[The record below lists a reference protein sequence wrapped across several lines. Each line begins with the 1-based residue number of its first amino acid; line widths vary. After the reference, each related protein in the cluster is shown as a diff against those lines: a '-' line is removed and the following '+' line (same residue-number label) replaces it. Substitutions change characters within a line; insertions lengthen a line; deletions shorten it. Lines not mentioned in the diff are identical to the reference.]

1 MTNKQLLETI
11 KIENGQILNIEW
23 HNKRCNKSRKE
34 LFSKEDELN
43 LETFITAPKEG
54 TYRCRILYTQE
65 IELVEYLP
73 YVPKEIQTFKI
84 VKSNIEYAYKYSDR
98 RELQSLIL
106 PSYDDIIIQKN
117 DLLTDTS
124 IANIAFFDGQK
135 WVTPKSPLLEGT
147 TRARLLDEKFLTLKN
162 IRSLDIQS
170 FSHFALM
177 NAMIGFKIQKCTTIR
192 P

>member
-1 MTNKQLLETI
+1 MRHLL
-11 KIENGQILNIEW
+11 Q
-23 HNKRCNKSRKE
+23 HQKRA
-34 LFSKEDELN
+34 LTVVAF
-43 LETFITAPKEG
+43 
-54 TYRCRILYTQE
+54 LYTQE